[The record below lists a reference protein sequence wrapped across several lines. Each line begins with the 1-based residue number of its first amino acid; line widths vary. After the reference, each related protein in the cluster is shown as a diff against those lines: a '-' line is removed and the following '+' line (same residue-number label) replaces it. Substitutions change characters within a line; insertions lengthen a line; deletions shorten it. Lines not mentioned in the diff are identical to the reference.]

1 MIKNKNNKKLR
12 TRSDKELSKQMEGL
26 IVLKKVLQS
35 TLDEWF
41 LSGGTLLGAYRD
53 GDFIPWDWD
62 VEVTVLT
69 EEAREKES
77 ELLNNLVDAGFL
89 ITSLDSS
96 IKNFKIV
103 ALGWGTE
110 YEILGRYLRESDASR
125 VRAMT
130 KVPAHLF
137 KKSEMISFRNHKFPA
152 PSPVSQFLESL
163 YGNWKIPLKSV
174 DKKSYFSKDAFLKK
188 KSRLDK
194 KIIIKIGKLIC
205 PPEVKEFPAIKGN
218 DIDIFQSWDGEL
230 GWCNKPNFT
239 NVDRS
244 DFSDNSK
251 IKQKDGMV
259 VFNTDNNSSRICSN
273 PSMTPDISF
282 YGDGYCMCRNVHDNK
297 TFSWYL
303 GKSRNTRVS
312 NYGVNNYGLDQSLIL
327 LKRNYK
333 KDPSKTVVL
342 ALSSYTMAYSSS
354 VYGHYLDPKNI
365 LAVKPRFQIKNDNG
379 ELEYIKYPLGSKQDL
394 IKLSSYKNFFRTQDQ
409 HFNFWKQNRLNYF
422 INELPVNFFS
432 LFGFN
437 LKSKPKNKFEYK
449 LSFWK
454 SQEKLFLSLITF
466 FQKLSIDYGFKP
478 VFLLQHDKYSL
489 EYLSG
494 KHYDQL
500 IWSSAI
506 NKAKEKF
513 PKIKFLDEAEI
524 FNTYKYKEELYSNL
538 YHSPKANCMIADYL
552 NINL

>member
-1 MIKNKNNKKLR
+1 M
-12 TRSDKELSKQMEGL
+12 
-26 IVLKKVLQS
+26 
-35 TLDEWF
+35 
-41 LSGGTLLGAYRD
+41 
-53 GDFIPWDWD
+53 
-62 VEVTVLT
+62 
-69 EEAREKES
+69 
-77 ELLNNLVDAGFL
+77 
-89 ITSLDSS
+89 
-96 IKNFKIV
+96 
-103 ALGWGTE
+103 
-110 YEILGRYLRESDASR
+110 
-125 VRAMT
+125 
-130 KVPAHLF
+130 
-137 KKSEMISFRNHKFPA
+137 
-152 PSPVSQFLESL
+152 
-163 YGNWKIPLKSV
+163 
-174 DKKSYFSKDAFLKK
+174 
-188 KSRLDK
+188 
-194 KIIIKIGKLIC
+194 
-205 PPEVKEFPAIKGN
+205 
-218 DIDIFQSWDGEL
+218 
-230 GWCNKPNFT
+230 
-239 NVDRS
+239 
-244 DFSDNSK
+244 
-251 IKQKDGMV
+251 
-259 VFNTDNNSSRICSN
+259 
-273 PSMTPDISF
+273 
-282 YGDGYCMCRNVHDNK
+282 
-297 TFSWYL
+297 
-303 GKSRNTRVS
+303 
-312 NYGVNNYGLDQSLIL
+312 IL